1 MNTYKNSK
9 FRFFGGPKNEILLLA
24 LLAIVVILIYADT
37 LTAPFIL
44 DDIGNIL
51 NNPHIRIPSLS
62 WENILRAS
70 FDSPESNRP
79 VANLSFALNYY
90 FTGFNLVGFHL
101 VNLLI
106 HILSG
111 IFLYFLI
118 KATLDTPMLQ
128 SGYKRCGWAAF
139 FTAFIWLVHPL
150 QTQSVVYV
158 VQRMNSL
165 AAMFYILS
173 MLLYVRFRLNRGGQ
187 GNRWVICGCVFFG
200 LLAIGSKQISA
211 TLPIFILLYEWF
223 FFQKL
228 KLKWNRR
235 FIFFLF
241 GLVTLVI
248 LISFYYLGQNPV
260 DRIFSAYSYRD
271 FTLGQR
277 ILTQFRVVVFY
288 IGLLLWPKPSRLNLD
303 HDFTLSYSLMN
314 PVTTLISVIIIIT
327 LGGLAILIAKKDPLV
342 SFGIVWFFGNLV
354 IESSVIGLEL
364 VFEHRNYLP
373 SMFLTLA
380 MVSLV
385 LRYVKSAWLA
395 SLSLCLV
402 AALFIV
408 WTFER
413 NKVWSDELALYRD
426 CAEKSPAKA
435 RPHNNL
441 GSILLRRNRLPE
453 AIDAFR
459 RALNLKQD
467 YADAHY
473 NLGNALVKQG
483 NFTEGIYHYSE
494 TLRLRPR
501 NVKALNNMA
510 ATLVLKKRYDEAILY
525 LKKAL
530 DINPK
535 DPDLH
540 NNIATLFKKQGDLAK
555 ARHHFIKTLE
565 ISPNR
570 ESAHLSLSEIER
582 QLQKARDIEEIKD
595 SR

>member
-1 MNTYKNSK
+1 
-9 FRFFGGPKNEILLLA
+9 
-24 LLAIVVILIYADT
+24 
-37 LTAPFIL
+37 
-44 DDIGNIL
+44 
-51 NNPHIRIPSLS
+51 
-62 WENILRAS
+62 
-70 FDSPESNRP
+70 
-79 VANLSFALNYY
+79 
-90 FTGFNLVGFHL
+90 
-101 VNLLI
+101 
-106 HILSG
+106 
-111 IFLYFLI
+111 
-118 KATLDTPMLQ
+118 MLQ
-128 SGYKRCGWAAF
+128 SGYERCGWAAF

-165 AAMFYILS
+165 AAMFYLLS
-173 MLLYVRFRLNRGGQ
+173 MLLYVRFRLNRGGY
-187 GNRWVICGCVFFG
+187 GNRWVICGCVLSG

-228 KLKWNRR
+228 EFKWSRR
-235 FIFFLF
+235 HIFFLS

-248 LISFYYLGQNPV
+248 LISFFYLGQNPI
-260 DRIFSAYSYRD
+260 DRILSAYSYRD
-271 FTLGQR
+271 FTLTQR

-288 IGLLLWPKPSRLNLD
+288 IGLLLWPQPSRLNLD

-314 PVTTLISVIIIIT
+314 PVTTLISMMIIIC
-327 LGGLAILIAKKDPLV
+327 LGGLAILIARKDPLV
-342 SFGIVWFFGNLV
+342 SFGIFWFFGNLV

-373 SMFLTLA
+373 SMFLILA

-385 LRYVKSAWLA
+385 LRLVKPAWLA
-395 SLSLCLV
+395 SVILCLIG
-402 AALFIV
+402 ALLIV

-413 NKVWSDELALYRD
+413 NKVWGDELSLYRD
-426 CAEKSPAKA
+426 SAEKSPAKA

-453 AIDAFR
+453 AIDEFR

-483 NFTEGIYHYSE
+483 NLTEGIYHYME

-501 NVKALNNMA
+501 NVKALNNLA
-510 ATLVLKKRYDEAILY
+510 ATLTLKKRYDEAILY
-525 LKKAL
+525 LKEAL
-530 DINPK
+530 GINPK

-540 NNIATLFKKQGDLAK
+540 NNIAILFKRQGNLAE
-555 ARHHFIKTLE
+555 ARHHFMKTLE

-570 ESAHLSLSEIER
+570 ESARLSLSEIER
-582 QLQKARDIEEIKD
+582 QLQKTKDIEEIKEPQKNKK
-595 SR
+595 